1 MVLCRSVLYIVG
13 RALLPTGSRV
23 TNPIRPNA
31 VVGPPD
37 YAVQMLHAQLFNVN
51 TTCHNI
57 PLGGSGSSVTPAVPR
72 PLGSTFSQSD
82 SGIISIPTP
91 FRCFN
96 GS

>member
-23 TNPIRPNA
+23 TNPTKRGI
-31 VVGPPD
+31 VGPPD
-37 YAVQMLHAQLFNVN
+37 SAVQMLHAQLFDVN

-57 PLGGSGSSVTPAVPR
+57 PLSGSGSSVTPAVPR

-82 SGIISIPTP
+82 SGIIPIPTP

>member
-23 TNPIRPNA
+23 TNPTKRGSRA
-31 VVGPPD
+31 
-37 YAVQMLHAQLFNVN
+37 ALQMLHAQLFNVN